1 MANAHQELL
10 RRLSAHD
17 ERYLNAIIAP
27 SLDGAPSG
35 QELATLPARLGSLI
49 RLAAL
54 FACDAPTVCL
64 RWAVE
69 RAACAGVDD
78 EEIVAALLSVGSE
91 IGSARIVSVAPRLAT
106 SIGRDIEGEKTDK
119 RQVPDLRLRA

>member
-1 MANAHQELL
+1 MTLAHEELL
-10 RRLSAHD
+10 SRLTAHD
-17 ERYLNAIIAP
+17 ERCLDAILAP

-35 QELATLPARLGSLI
+35 HEPAGLPPRLSALI

-78 EEIVAALLSVGSE
+78 EEIVAALLSVGSD
-91 IGSARIVSVAPRLAT
+91 IGSARIASVAPRLAA
-106 SIGRDIEGEKTDK
+106 SIGCDIEMRETDEIAG
-119 RQVPDLRLRA
+119 D